1 MAKLALASTPVPGK
15 DRTLQ
20 KVADVFTHLV
30 DITGVW
36 ETRPISPLPVLG
48 TEPAPTT
55 TRSVGGSGIEAE
67 EEALHCPKLKSK
79 HKHVRKKDGKAMLAH
94 TALQYQ
100 LLL

>member
-15 DRTLQ
+15 DRTYQ
-20 KVADVFTHLV
+20 KVADVFAHLV

-48 TEPAPTT
+48 TEPAPT
-55 TRSVGGSGIEAE
+55 RSVGGNGIEAE
-67 EEALHCPKLKSK
+67 EEALYCPKLKSK
-79 HKHVRKKDGKAMLAH
+79 HKHVCKKDGKALLAH
-94 TALQYQ
+94 IALQYQ

>member
-20 KVADVFTHLV
+20 KVADVFAHLV
-30 DITGVW
+30 DITGFW
-36 ETRPISPLPVLG
+36 ETRLISPFLVLG
-48 TEPAPTT
+48 TEPAS

-94 TALQYQ
+94 IALQYQ